1 MVADERSLQEAAP
14 VVKSPKA
21 PVKRVASTR
30 GSKRLKKSTDA
41 GASLD
46 THQSTSSSD
55 EVRIAP
61 DIFCFVPCVNFLL
74 TSFSGQILMKKF
86 FSMGTEC
93 VKYLK
98 STRASQGNLLSCV
111 LLVSSAF
118 LCFFIRLSFP
128 LFVLQ
133 MLYRRLM
140 LAYRL
145 WKLNSKLP
153 EKLLMLPPLP
163 KPLLRS
169 PLSQHWLRQRKRRKH
184 LLTLIRVTSRGSR
197 P

>member
-1 MVADERSLQEAAP
+1 MTADEPSLQEAAP

-46 THQSTSSSD
+46 THQSMSSSD

-61 DIFCFVPCVNFLL
+61 DIFCVAPCVNFLL

-86 FSMGTEC
+86 VSLGTEC
-93 VKYLK
+93 VEYLK
-98 STRASQGNLLSCV
+98 ATRASQGNLLSCV
-111 LLVSSAF
+111 LIVSSAF
-118 LCFFIRLSFP
+118 LYFFIRLSFP

-133 MLYRRLM
+133 MLCRRRM

-153 EKLLMLPPLP
+153 KKLLMLPPLP

-169 PLSQHWLRQRKRRKH
+169 PLS
-184 LLTLIRVTSRGSR
+184 
-197 P
+197 